1 MIALLKNTRT
11 DGVERVW
18 KCEADVTDKYL
29 EIKLPEIETVIE
41 IRKDE
46 LKEALK

>member
-1 MIALLKNTRT
+1 MIVLLKNTRT

-18 KCEADVTDKYL
+18 KCEAEVTNKYL
-29 EIKLPEIETVIE
+29 EIKLPEIGIMIE

-46 LKEALK
+46 LREALK

>member
-18 KCEADVTDKYL
+18 KCETEVTDKYL
-29 EIKLPEIETVIE
+29 EVKLPEIGMVIE

-46 LKEALK
+46 LREVLK

>member
-1 MIALLKNTRT
+1 MIVLLKNTRT

-18 KCEADVTDKYL
+18 KCEADATDKYL
-29 EIKLPEIETVIE
+29 EIKLPEIEAVIE